1 MTVICL
7 DLDGTLEDSR
17 ADMTAAV
24 LRLRA
29 RLGLPPRAAE
39 DFRPHVNQGMD
50 HLYARCFDEHLAE
63 DSRHDPAHDSRHDPA
78 HDSARDPRLAALAAA
93 YTEDYG
99 AHIADETRLYPGIA
113 DALAKLA
120 DRWPLAL
127 VTNKP
132 EALSAALLRAL
143 HIDHHFTAI
152 IGGDTLPVAKPH
164 PATLAEAI
172 RRAARTQHAHS
183 AHASAPQPHPPAI
196 MIGDSAGDIRCARD
210 HGVPVI
216 WCAWGYATTPGD
228 HPPDAIAATPADL
241 PALVASLITLGRE
254 PHP

>member
-17 ADMTAAV
+17 ADMIAAV
-24 LRLRA
+24 QRLRA
-29 RLGLPPRAAE
+29 RLALPPRAAE

-50 HLYARCFDEHLAE
+50 HLYARCFAEHLAATPG
-63 DSRHDPAHDSRHDPA
+63 DTPGDAPAPDN
-78 HDSARDPRLAALAAA
+78 PRLAALAAA
-93 YTEDYG
+93 YCQDYG
-99 AHIADETRLYPGIA
+99 ARIAEETRLYPGIA
-113 DALAKLA
+113 PALAQLA

-172 RRAARTQHAHS
+172 RRAARP
-183 AHASAPQPHPPAI
+183 PQANEQRSHPPGI

-216 WCAWGYATTPGD
+216 WCAWGYAATPGD
-228 HPPDAIAATPADL
+228 HPPDRVAATPADL
-241 PALVASLITLGRE
+241 PALVASLIT
-254 PHP
+254 P